1 MVQVKHIS
9 FKDWNPIGKPHKIPQ
24 GNSGDSPSSVKART
38 LSDADLRIHQ
48 KIKTHLVR
56 QQLSN

>member
-24 GNSGDSPSSVKART
+24 GNSGDSPSSVKARET
-38 LSDADLRIHQ
+38 LINSCISL
-48 KIKTHLVR
+48 
-56 QQLSN
+56 